1 MGCTLPAR
9 APKQRYAT
17 REPSI
22 PEKVPP
28 VMSRAPRFLLPTAV
42 VCLLLSGAAGL
53 VYQIVW
59 MRYLALFL
67 GHTSYAIIAVLVSFM
82 GGLAL
87 GNAWFG
93 ARADRTAHPLALY
106 AWLEIGIGVFALVF
120 PFYYEAIHRAY
131 LAAAAHLTPGGL
143 PAFGLKFF
151 CSLLTILLPTTLMGG
166 TLPVMTRLVTRSLGE
181 LRERVANLYFVNSAG
196 AVAGCFLAD
205 FWWIPALG
213 LEATVL
219 AGAALNLG
227 AGLLALVVHL
237 QGADSWK
244 AAPGETAESAAD
256 ERYTAPEWRLAVIGA
271 GVSGFVA
278 MLYEVVWTR
287 MLALSLGSSSH
298 AFSIM
303 LLTFITG
310 IAAGSWVVTRWRG
323 LRRSLDAFGYAELA
337 LALTLILTVGFY
349 VKIPHWFV
357 QVASVLARQPQAYP
371 LYEVAQGLI
380 CFLVMF
386 VPTLCL
392 GMTLPLATRAASHDV
407 RHTGR
412 SVGTVFAVNTVGT
425 VLGAAL
431 TGLLLLP
438 ALGLARTFFLGIALN
453 AALGVFTLCRRWL
466 FPHPALT
473 ALLSLALV
481 TVMIPLG
488 GLVES
493 RWQRMSSLALW
504 RLRQPPDSAAYAD
517 ALRRVNLLY
526 YRDGAGSTVTVDALH
541 EGGETNLTLRVN
553 GKPDASTGFDM
564 PTQMLCGH
572 IPALLHPAPRD
583 ALVVGLGSGVTAGA
597 LAQHPEL
604 ERVEVVEISPE
615 VVEAARCFASYNHAV
630 HDHPKVRLVVDD
642 AKSFL
647 KTTRRTYDVI
657 VSEPSNPWM
666 AGVAGVFSQEYYTDC
681 RSRLATNGLML
692 QWVQAYETDDQ
703 VLEIVLNTFLSV
715 FPYASLWQTDVMD
728 LLLVGSLSPPAVDLN
743 ALQQRFGHPAVRA
756 DLERIDLFRLPVLL
770 ALEVIPAT
778 DTRHLLPPTGRIH
791 SDYYPIL
798 EFAAQ
803 RAFFVQSAASLAA
816 RYDQN
821 QWPRPATLFGEYLK
835 THPLTEKDLQA
846 LTLFHFSSR
855 IPHVR
860 LVRSA
865 LTRWHREHPEA
876 AEPLEFLFQTRFSGS
891 HAAREVE
898 ALRPLPSPFLEATAT
913 NPQPLRD
920 YASLLYEAYSDLRSA
935 FYVPPTR
942 DLESALQRLIEVD
955 PPRRLTCLL
964 LRAEL
969 AWDRG
974 DDAACSRLA
983 QEAFRDLLN
992 APPGQ
997 QPDPKAATVVLTRI
1011 IETLWR
1017 QGRLGEARE
1026 WCQLAR
1032 RQGYITE
1039 AGSPDFPP
1047 LNLVCRKVEFTL
1059 DSAGA
1064 PAESVTPSPSP

>member
-1 MGCTLPAR
+1 
-9 APKQRYAT
+9 
-17 REPSI
+17 
-22 PEKVPP
+22 
-28 VMSRAPRFLLPTAV
+28 
-42 VCLLLSGAAGL
+42 L

-120 PFYYEAIHRAY
+120 PFYYEGIHRAY
-131 LAAAAHLTPGGL
+131 LAAAAHLAPGGL
-143 PAFGLKFF
+143 PAFGLKFS

-213 LEATVL
+213 LESTVL

-227 AGLLALVVHL
+227 AGLLALMMHL
-237 QGADSWK
+237 HLAGSWQTRTEE
-244 AAPGETAESAAD
+244 APEASTD

-287 MLALSLGSSSH
+287 MLALSLGSSTH

-310 IAAGSWVVTRWRG
+310 IAAGSWVVTRWRR
-323 LRRSLDAFGYAELA
+323 LHRSLDAFGWAELA

-349 VKIPHWFV
+349 VKIPHWFA
-357 QVASVLARQPQAYP
+357 QVASLLARQPQAYP

-386 VPTLCL
+386 APTLCL
-392 GMTLPLATRAASHDV
+392 GMTLPLATRAASHDI

-453 AALGVFTLCRRWL
+453 AALGGFTLCRRWL
-466 FPHPALT
+466 FPRPALT
-473 ALLSLALV
+473 ALLPLALV
-481 TVMIPLG
+481 AVMIPLG

-504 RLRQPPDSAAYAD
+504 RLQQPPDSAAYAD

-526 YRDGAGSTVTVDALH
+526 CRDGAGSTVTVDALY

-553 GKPDASTGFDM
+553 GKPDASTGLDM

-572 IPALLHPAPRD
+572 IPALLHPAPHD

-604 ERVEVVEISPE
+604 ERIEVVEISPE
-615 VVEAARCFASYNHAV
+615 VVEAARWFASHNHGV
-630 HDHPKVRLVVDD
+630 HRHPKVRLVVDD

-647 KTTRRTYDVI
+647 KTTRRTYDII

-666 AGVAGVFSQEYYTDC
+666 AGVAGVFSREYYTDC
-681 RSRLATNGLML
+681 RSRLATNGIML
-692 QWVQAYETDDQ
+692 QWVQAYETDDE

-715 FPYASLWQTDVMD
+715 FPYASVWQTDVMD
-728 LLLVGSLSPPAVDLN
+728 LLLVGSLAPPAVDMPL
-743 ALQQRFGHPAVRA
+743 LQQRFDHPAVRA
-756 DLERIDLFRLPVLL
+756 DLERIDMFRLPVLL
-770 ALEVIPAT
+770 AREVIPAV
-778 DTRHLLPPTGRIH
+778 DTRHFLPPTGRVH

-803 RAFFVQSAASLAA
+803 RAFFVQNSASFAG
-816 RYDQN
+816 RHDQN
-821 QWPRPATLFGEYLK
+821 QWPRPATHFGEYLQ
-835 THPLTEKDLQA
+835 TRPLTEKDLQA

-855 IPHVR
+855 VPHVR
-860 LVRSA
+860 QVRSI
-865 LTRWHREHPEA
+865 LTRWHREHPAA
-876 AEPLEFLFQTRFSGS
+876 AEPVEYLLQTRFSGS
-891 HAAREVE
+891 HAEREAKALGHLQSQFVE
-898 ALRPLPSPFLEATAT
+898 KAATD
-913 NPQPLRD
+913 PRPLRD
-920 YASLLYEAYSDLRSA
+920 YASVLYEAYTDLRSV
-935 FYVPPTR
+935 FYVPPAP
-942 DLESALQRLIEVD
+942 DLETALQRLIEVD
-955 PPRRLTCLL
+955 PARRPTCLL
-964 LRAEL
+964 MRAEL

-974 DDAACSRLA
+974 DDTACFQLA
-983 QEAFRDLLN
+983 QEAFRDLPN
-992 APPGQ
+992 PRPEQ
-997 QPDPKAATVVLTRI
+997 QPEPKMAAVVLTRI

-1017 QGRLGEARE
+1017 RGRLGEARE
-1026 WCQLAR
+1026 WCQLAL
-1032 RQGYITE
+1032 RQGYVTE
-1039 AGSPDFPP
+1039 AGSADFPA
-1047 LNLVCRKVEFTL
+1047 LSQVCRKVQFTIA
-1059 DSAGA
+1059 SAGT
-1064 PAESVTPSPSP
+1064 PEESVSPSP